1 MARIARYYR
10 EYGVRLVRG
19 FMQYVWDDVGRR
31 YVDCNTNHGV
41 AFLGHANPKIVE
53 AVKRQVEEL
62 WVAPLN
68 FYTPARERFI
78 EEFSRLLPAGFGV
91 VFLQNTGTEAVEV
104 AIKIAKKVTRR
115 PTIVAF
121 TNSFHGRTMGSLSI
135 TWNEKYRKAFEPL
148 YPHVRFGKFNVPH
161 EVDKVVG
168 EDTCC
173 VVVEPIQGEGGVNPA
188 TPEFLKALREEAT
201 RKGALLII
209 DEVQT
214 GFGRTGAV
222 WAFQRYGVEPDIF
235 TAGKPV
241 AGGLPIGLAVA
252 REEFGDVF
260 EPGEHGSTFAG
271 NAVVMAAAAAA
282 SRLLREEDVPAKAE
296 AMGAEFAKALQ
307 SINSRLAVRVKGA
320 GLMLGL
326 ELRVKADQFI
336 RPLLERG
343 VLALTA
349 GVNTLRFLPPYMITR
364 EDVEVVAAAV
374 EQVLRAAE
382 AAGGSPL
389 ATAA

>member
-10 EYGVRLVRG
+10 EYGLRIVRG
-19 FMQYVWDDVGRR
+19 LLQYVWDDGGRR
-31 YVDCNTNHGV
+31 YLDCNTNHGV
-41 AFLGHANPKIVE
+41 AFLGHANPKIAE
-53 AVKRQVEEL
+53 AVRRQLEEV
-62 WVAPLN
+62 WAVPLN

-78 EEFSRLLPAGFGV
+78 EEFSRLLPAKFGV
-91 VFLQNTGTEAVEV
+91 VFLQNTGTEAVETAV
-104 AIKIAKKVTRR
+104 KIAKKITRR
-115 PTIVAF
+115 PAIVAF

-135 TWNEKYRKAFEPL
+135 TWNERYRKAFEPL
-148 YPHVRFGKFNVPH
+148 YPHVRFGKFNVPT
-161 EVDKVVG
+161 EVDKLVQ

-188 TPEFLKALREEAT
+188 TPEFLKALREET
-201 RKGALLII
+201 QRKGALLII

-222 WAFQRYGVEPDIF
+222 WAFQKYGVEPDIF

-252 REEFGDVF
+252 REDFGDVF

-282 SRLLREEDVPAKAE
+282 SRLLREEDVPDKAE
-296 AMGAEFAKALQ
+296 RAGAELAKALGEVE
-307 SINSRLAVRVKGA
+307 SRLAVRVKGM

-326 ELRVKADQFI
+326 ELRVKADQFLQ
-336 RPLLERG
+336 PLLERG
-343 VLALTA
+343 VLGLTA

-364 EDVEVVAAAV
+364 EDIELVHAAV
-374 EQVLRAAE
+374 SEALKRAQ
-382 AAGGSPL
+382 
-389 ATAA
+389 

>member
-1 MARIARYYR
+1 MGRIAKYYR
-10 EYGVRLVRG
+10 EYGIRIVKG
-19 FMQYVWDDVGRR
+19 FMQYVWDDKGQR
-31 YVDCNTNHGV
+31 YIDCNTNHGV
-41 AFLGHANPKIVE
+41 VFLGHANPKIVE
-53 AVKRQVEEL
+53 AVKKQVEEI
-62 WVAPLN
+62 WAVPLN
-68 FYTPARERFI
+68 FATPARERFI
-78 EEFSRLLPAGFGV
+78 EEFSKLLPPKFGV

-104 AIKIAKKVTRR
+104 AIKIAKKVTRK

-135 TWNEKYRKAFEPL
+135 TWNEKYKKAFEPL

-161 EVDKVVG
+161 EVDKLIG

-188 TPEFLKALREEAT
+188 TPEFLKALREEAQ
-201 RKGALLII
+201 RKGALLIF

-222 WAFQRYGVEPDIF
+222 WAFQKYGVEPDIF

-252 REEFGDVF
+252 REDFGDVF

-282 SRLLREEDVPAKAE
+282 SRLLREEDVPGRAE
-296 AMGAEFAKALQ
+296 RIGAELAKALGDTG
-307 SINSRLAVRVKGA
+307 SRLAVRVKGM

-336 RPLLERG
+336 QPLLERG
-343 VLALTA
+343 VMALTA
-349 GVNTLRFLPPYMITR
+349 GVNTLRFLPPYMISK
-364 EDVEVVAAAV
+364 EDVEVVHAAV
-374 EQVLRAAE
+374 TEVLKKAEQQ
-382 AAGGSPL
+382 
-389 ATAA
+389 

>member
-1 MARIARYYR
+1 MGRIAKYYR
-10 EYGVRLVRG
+10 EYGVRIVRG
-19 FMQYVWDDVGRR
+19 FMQYVWDGAGRR
-31 YVDCNTNHGV
+31 YLDCNTNHGV
-41 AFLGHANPKIVE
+41 VFLGHANPKIVE
-53 AVKRQVEEL
+53 AVKRQIEEV
-62 WVAPLN
+62 WAVPLN
-68 FYTPARERFI
+68 FSTPARERFI
-78 EEFSRLLPAGFGV
+78 EEFSKLLPPKFGV

-104 AIKIAKKVTRR
+104 AVKIAKKLTKR
-115 PTIVAF
+115 PAVVAF

-148 YPHVRFGKFNVPH
+148 YPHVRFGKFNVVS
-161 EVDKVVG
+161 EVDKIVG

-173 VVVEPIQGEGGVNPA
+173 IVVEPIQGEGGVNPA
-188 TPEFLKALREEAT
+188 TPDFLKALREEAD
-201 RKGALLII
+201 RRGALLIF

-222 WAFQRYGVEPDIF
+222 WAFQKYGVEPDIF

-241 AGGLPIGLAVA
+241 AGGLPIGIAVA
-252 REEFGDVF
+252 REDFGDVF

-282 SRLLREEDVPAKAE
+282 SKLLREEDVPAKAE
-296 AMGAEFAKALQ
+296 SIGAEFSKAL
-307 SINSRLAVRVKGA
+307 SSVHSRLAVRVKGA

-336 RPLLERG
+336 QPLLERG

-349 GVNTLRFLPPYMITR
+349 GVNTLRFLPPYMISR
-364 EDVEVVAAAV
+364 EDVEVAAAAV
-374 EQVLRAAE
+374 EEVLKKAE
-382 AAGGSPL
+382 A
-389 ATAA
+389 T

>member
-1 MARIARYYR
+1 
-10 EYGVRLVRG
+10 
-19 FMQYVWDDVGRR
+19 
-31 YVDCNTNHGV
+31 
-41 AFLGHANPKIVE
+41 
-53 AVKRQVEEL
+53 
-62 WVAPLN
+62 
-68 FYTPARERFI
+68 
-78 EEFSRLLPAGFGV
+78 
-91 VFLQNTGTEAVEV
+91 
-104 AIKIAKKVTRR
+104 
-115 PTIVAF
+115 
-121 TNSFHGRTMGSLSI
+121 MGSLSI

-148 YPHVRFGKFNVPH
+148 YPHVRFGKFNVPS

-168 EDTCC
+168 EDACC

-188 TPEFLKALREEAT
+188 TSEFLKALREETT

-222 WAFQRYGVEPDIF
+222 WAFQKYGVEPDIF

-282 SRLLREEDVPAKAE
+282 SRLVREEDVPAKAE
-296 AMGAEFAKALQ
+296 RAGAELAKDLADTG
-307 SINSRLAVRVKGA
+307 SRLAVRVKGL

-326 ELRVKADQFI
+326 ELRVKADQFLQ
-336 RPLLERG
+336 PLMERG
-343 VLALTA
+343 VMALTA
-349 GVNTLRFLPPYMITR
+349 GVNTLRFLPPYMITK
-364 EDVEVVAAAV
+364 EDIEVVQAAV
-374 EQVLRAAE
+374 VDVLRKAE
-382 AAGGSPL
+382 AQ
-389 ATAA
+389 

>member
-10 EYGVRLVRG
+10 EYGLRIVKGLL
-19 FMQYVWDDVGRR
+19 QYVWDDGGRR
-31 YVDCNTNHGV
+31 YLDCNTNHGV

-53 AVKRQVEEL
+53 AVRRQLEEV
-62 WVAPLN
+62 WAVPLN
-68 FYTPARERFI
+68 FSTPARERFI
-78 EEFSRLLPAGFGV
+78 EEFSRLLPAKFGV
-91 VFLQNTGTEAVEV
+91 VFLQNTGTEAVETAV
-104 AIKIAKKVTRR
+104 KIAKKITRR
-115 PTIVAF
+115 HTIVAF

-135 TWNEKYRKAFEPL
+135 TWNERYRKAFEPL
-148 YPHVRFGKFNVPH
+148 YPHVRFGKFNVPT
-161 EVDKVVG
+161 EVDKLVQ

-188 TPEFLKALREEAT
+188 TPEFLKALREET
-201 RKGALLII
+201 QRKGALFII

-222 WAFQRYGVEPDIF
+222 WAFQKYGVEPDIF
-235 TAGKPV
+235 TAGKAV

-252 REEFGDVF
+252 REDFGDVF

-296 AMGAEFAKALQ
+296 RAGAELAKALGEVE
-307 SINSRLAVRVKGA
+307 SRLAVRVKGM

-326 ELRVKADQFI
+326 ELRVKADQFLQ
-336 RPLLERG
+336 PLLERG
-343 VLALTA
+343 VLGLTA

-364 EDVEVVAAAV
+364 EDIELVHAAV
-374 EQVLRAAE
+374 SEALKRAQ
-382 AAGGSPL
+382 
-389 ATAA
+389 

>member
-1 MARIARYYR
+1 MGRIAKYYR
-10 EYGVRLVRG
+10 EYGLRIVKG
-19 FMQYVWDDVGRR
+19 FMQYVWDDKGQR
-31 YVDCNTNHGV
+31 YIDCNTNHGV
-41 AFLGHANPKIVE
+41 VFLGHANPKIVE
-53 AVKRQVEEL
+53 AVKKQVEEI
-62 WVAPLN
+62 WAVPLN
-68 FYTPARERFI
+68 FTTPARERFI
-78 EEFSRLLPAGFGV
+78 EEFSKLLPAKFGV

-104 AIKIAKKVTRR
+104 AIKIAKKITRR
-115 PTIVAF
+115 PVVVAF

-148 YPHVRFGKFNVPH
+148 YPHVRFGKFNVAA
-161 EVDKVVG
+161 EVDKLIG

-188 TPEFLKALREEAT
+188 TPEFLKALREEAQ
-201 RKGALLII
+201 RKGALLIF

-222 WAFQRYGVEPDIF
+222 WAFQKYGVEPDIF

-252 REEFGDVF
+252 REDFGDVF

-282 SRLLREEDVPAKAE
+282 SRLLREEDVPGRAE
-296 AMGAEFAKALQ
+296 RIGAELAKALAETG
-307 SINSRLAVRVKGA
+307 SRLAVRVKGM

-336 RPLLERG
+336 QPLLERG
-343 VLALTA
+343 VMALTA
-349 GVNTLRFLPPYMITR
+349 GVNTLRFLPPYMISK
-364 EDVEVVAAAV
+364 EDVEVVHAAV
-374 EQVLRAAE
+374 TEVLKKAEQQ
-382 AAGGSPL
+382 
-389 ATAA
+389 

>member
-1 MARIARYYR
+1 MGRIAKYYR
-10 EYGVRLVRG
+10 EYGVRIVRG
-19 FMQYVWDDVGRR
+19 FMQYVWDDAGRR

-41 AFLGHANPKIVE
+41 VFLGHANPKIVD
-53 AVKRQVEEL
+53 AVKKQIEEV
-62 WVAPLN
+62 WAVPLN
-68 FYTPARERFI
+68 FSTPARERFI
-78 EEFSRLLPAGFGV
+78 EEFSKLLPSKFGV
-91 VFLQNTGTEAVEV
+91 VFLQNTGTEAVEAAV
-104 AIKIAKKVTRR
+104 KIAKKLTKR
-115 PTIVAF
+115 PTVVAF

-148 YPHVRFGKFNVPH
+148 YPHVRFGKFNVAS
-161 EVDKVVG
+161 EVEKVVG

-188 TPEFLKALREEAT
+188 TPDFLKALREEAD
-201 RKGALLII
+201 RKGAVLIF

-222 WAFQRYGVEPDIF
+222 WAFQKYGVEPDIF

-241 AGGLPIGLAVA
+241 AGGLPIGVAVA
-252 REEFGDVF
+252 REDYGDVF

-282 SRLLREEDVPAKAE
+282 SKLLREEDVPAKAE
-296 AMGAEFAKALQ
+296 SMGAELSKALGSVQ
-307 SINSRLAVRVKGA
+307 SRLAVRVKGA

-336 RPLLERG
+336 QPLLQRG

-349 GVNTLRFLPPYMITR
+349 GVNTLRFLPPYMISR

-374 EQVLRAAE
+374 EEVLKRAE
-382 AAGGSPL
+382 V
-389 ATAA
+389 T

>member
-1 MARIARYYR
+1 MARLARYYR
-10 EYGVRLVRG
+10 EYGVRIVRG
-19 FMQYVWDDVGRR
+19 FMQYVWDDQGRR
-31 YVDCNTNHGV
+31 YLDCNTNHGV

-53 AVKRQVEEL
+53 AVKRQVEEV
-62 WVAPLN
+62 WAVPLN
-68 FYTPARERFI
+68 FATPARERFI
-78 EEFSRLLPAGFGV
+78 EEFSKLLPSKFGI

-104 AIKIAKKVTRR
+104 AIKIAKKITKR

-148 YPHVRFGKFNVPH
+148 YPYVRFGKFNVPS

-168 EDTCC
+168 EDVCC

-188 TPEFLKALREEAT
+188 TPEFLKALREETT

-222 WAFQRYGVEPDIF
+222 WAFQKYGVEPDIF

-252 REEFGDVF
+252 REDLGDVF

-296 AMGAEFAKALQ
+296 RAGAEFAKALAETG
-307 SINSRLAVRVKGA
+307 SRLAVRVKGM

-326 ELRVKADQFI
+326 ELRVKADQFLQ
-336 RPLLERG
+336 PLLERG

-349 GVNTLRFLPPYMITR
+349 GVNTLRFLPPYMITK
-364 EDVEVVAAAV
+364 EDIEVIHAAV
-374 EQVLRAAE
+374 ADVLKKAE
-382 AAGGSPL
+382 AQ
-389 ATAA
+389 

>member
-1 MARIARYYR
+1 MARLARYYR
-10 EYGVRLVRG
+10 EYGVRIVRG
-19 FMQYVWDDVGRR
+19 FMQYVWDDQGRR

-41 AFLGHANPKIVE
+41 VFLGHANPKIVE
-53 AVKRQVEEL
+53 ALRRQVEEV
-62 WVAPLN
+62 WAVPLN
-68 FYTPARERFI
+68 FSTPARERFV
-78 EEFSRLLPAGFGV
+78 EEFSRLLPAKFGT

-104 AIKIAKKVTRR
+104 AIKIAKKITKK

-148 YPHVRFGKFNVPH
+148 YPHVRFGKFNVPS

-168 EDTCC
+168 EDACC

-188 TPEFLKALREEAT
+188 TSEFLKALREETT

-222 WAFQRYGVEPDIF
+222 WAFQKYGVEPDIF

-282 SRLLREEDVPAKAE
+282 SRLVREEDVPAKAE
-296 AMGAEFAKALQ
+296 RAGAELAKALAETG
-307 SINSRLAVRVKGA
+307 SRLAVRVKGM

-336 RPLLERG
+336 QPLLERG
-343 VLALTA
+343 VMALTA
-349 GVNTLRFLPPYMITR
+349 GVNTLRFLPPYMITK
-364 EDVEVVAAAV
+364 EDMEVVQAAV
-374 EQVLRAAE
+374 VDVLRKAE
-382 AAGGSPL
+382 PQ
-389 ATAA
+389 

>member
-10 EYGVRLVRG
+10 EYGLRIVRG
-19 FMQYVWDDVGRR
+19 LLQYVWDDGGRR
-31 YVDCNTNHGV
+31 YLDCNTNHGV

-53 AVKRQVEEL
+53 AVRRQLEEV
-62 WVAPLN
+62 WAVPLN
-68 FYTPARERFI
+68 FSTPARERFI
-78 EEFSRLLPAGFGV
+78 EEFSRLLPAKFGV
-91 VFLQNTGTEAVEV
+91 VFLQNTGTEAVETAV
-104 AIKIAKKVTRR
+104 KIAKKITRR

-135 TWNEKYRKAFEPL
+135 TWNERYRKAFEPL
-148 YPHVRFGKFNVPH
+148 YPHVRFGKFNVPT
-161 EVDKVVG
+161 EVDKLVQ

-188 TPEFLKALREEAT
+188 TPEFLKALREET
-201 RKGALLII
+201 QRKGALLII

-222 WAFQRYGVEPDIF
+222 WAFQKYGVEPDIF
-235 TAGKPV
+235 TAGKAV

-252 REEFGDVF
+252 REDFGDVF

-296 AMGAEFAKALQ
+296 RAGAELAKALGEVE
-307 SINSRLAVRVKGA
+307 SRLAVRVKGV

-326 ELRVKADQFI
+326 ELRVKADQFLQ
-336 RPLLERG
+336 PLLERG
-343 VLALTA
+343 VLGLTA

-364 EDVEVVAAAV
+364 EDIELVHAAV
-374 EQVLRAAE
+374 SEALKRAQ
-382 AAGGSPL
+382 
-389 ATAA
+389 

>member
-10 EYGVRLVRG
+10 EYGIRLVRG
-19 FMQYVWDDVGRR
+19 YLQYVWDDSGRR

-78 EEFSRLLPAGFGV
+78 KEFSRLLPAGFGV

-104 AIKIAKKVTRR
+104 AVKIAKKVTRR

-296 AMGAEFAKALQ
+296 AMGAELAKALQ

-389 ATAA
+389 ATAT